1 MEQPDWNAKPL
12 RELMRHIVRQHHGY
26 LRVALPQVHERMQRV
41 FAESGAREAE
51 RPLGRVFAEMWDEMD
66 LHLEKEETIL
76 FPYIERLEAA
86 RETGAGMP
94 AARSEWDGNPLEL
107 MEDEH
112 ASAIAAMEKMRGLV
126 GGYESSAHYGELVTG
141 LDELRRDLGVHIHL
155 ENHIL
160 FPRVRRM
167 M

>member
-1 MEQPDWNAKPL
+1 MEQPDWNEKPL
-12 RELMRHIVRQHHGY
+12 RELMRHIVRRHHGY
-26 LRVALPQVHERMQRV
+26 LRVALPEVHGRMQRV
-41 FAESGAREAE
+41 FAAGGGQAAE

-86 RETGAGMP
+86 REAGLGIP
-94 AARSEWDGNPLEL
+94 AARSEWGENPLGL

-112 ASAIAAMEKMRGLV
+112 ASAIAAMETMRRLA
-126 GGYESSAHYGELVTG
+126 GGYEGCAHHGELMAG
-141 LDELRRDLGVHIHL
+141 LEDLRLDLRVHIHL
-155 ENHIL
+155 ENNLL